1 MKIKSAGL
9 LESAAGANQFPDLVM
24 PEIAFAGRSNVGK
37 STLINS
43 LLTRKK
49 LVKTSS
55 TPGKTRLINFFLIN
69 EIFCLVDLPGY
80 GFAKVP
86 AEMRESWRKLIETYL
101 SRRDNLRGVV
111 LIIDIRHGP
120 TAQDR
125 QFTQSREPVQRVV
138 GRVLKQAGNR
148 EALAAAQIDR
158 GFRAT
163 GRQRR
168 DRQTVDRHCAGG
180 GQFADLC
187 QDLDRNLAVLKHDG
201 NEPQAD
207 AELFENNRQ
216 VAVFVAD
223 RDREFAADQKIGFI
237 AGLRGQVRFG
247 QQGAKTKPPRKG
259 ESAADKAKRASFK
272 ARHAKN
278 IAKGKTSAAYWANR
292 VKWS

>member
-120 TAQDR
+120 TVQDR
-125 QFTQSREPVQRVV
+125 QLKSWLDFHQRPMLVVASKSDKLSR
-138 GRVLKQAGNR
+138 GK
-148 EALAAAQIDR
+148 
-158 GFRAT
+158 
-163 GRQRR
+163 
-168 DRQTVDRHCAGG
+168 CAS
-180 GQFADLC
+180 QL
-187 QDLDRNLAVLKHDG
+187 
-201 NEPQAD
+201 
-207 AELFENNRQ
+207 
-216 VAVFVAD
+216 
-223 RDREFAADQKIGFI
+223 QKIKKDLELTQLPLPHSSLNKEG
-237 AGLRGQVRFG
+237 RGQIW
-247 QQGAKTKPPRKG
+247 
-259 ESAADKAKRASFK
+259 KALDGWLSS
-272 ARHAKN
+272 
-278 IAKGKTSAAYWANR
+278 T
-292 VKWS
+292 

>member
-120 TAQDR
+120 TVQDR
-125 QFTQSREPVQRVV
+125 QLKSWLDFQQRPMLVVASKSDKLSR
-138 GRVLKQAGNR
+138 GK
-148 EALAAAQIDR
+148 
-158 GFRAT
+158 
-163 GRQRR
+163 
-168 DRQTVDRHCAGG
+168 CAS
-180 GQFADLC
+180 QL
-187 QDLDRNLAVLKHDG
+187 
-201 NEPQAD
+201 
-207 AELFENNRQ
+207 
-216 VAVFVAD
+216 
-223 RDREFAADQKIGFI
+223 QKIKMDLELTQLPLPHSSLNKEG
-237 AGLRGQVRFG
+237 RGQIW
-247 QQGAKTKPPRKG
+247 
-259 ESAADKAKRASFK
+259 KALDGWLSP
-272 ARHAKN
+272 
-278 IAKGKTSAAYWANR
+278 
-292 VKWS
+292 V

>member
-86 AEMRESWRKLIETYL
+86 AEMRERWRKLIETYL

-111 LIIDIRHGP
+111 LIIDIRQGP
-120 TAQDR
+120 TTQDR
-125 QFTQSREPVQRVV
+125 QLKSWLDFHQRPMLVVASKSDKLSR
-138 GRVLKQAGNR
+138 GK
-148 EALAAAQIDR
+148 
-158 GFRAT
+158 
-163 GRQRR
+163 
-168 DRQTVDRHCAGG
+168 CAS
-180 GQFADLC
+180 QL
-187 QDLDRNLAVLKHDG
+187 
-201 NEPQAD
+201 
-207 AELFENNRQ
+207 
-216 VAVFVAD
+216 
-223 RDREFAADQKIGFI
+223 QKIKKDLELTQLPLSHSSLNKEG
-237 AGLRGQVRFG
+237 RGQIW
-247 QQGAKTKPPRKG
+247 
-259 ESAADKAKRASFK
+259 KALDGWLSS
-272 ARHAKN
+272 
-278 IAKGKTSAAYWANR
+278 T
-292 VKWS
+292 

>member
-125 QFTQSREPVQRVV
+125 QLKSWLDFHRRPMLVVASKSDKLSR
-138 GRVLKQAGNR
+138 GK
-148 EALAAAQIDR
+148 
-158 GFRAT
+158 
-163 GRQRR
+163 
-168 DRQTVDRHCAGG
+168 CAS
-180 GQFADLC
+180 QL
-187 QDLDRNLAVLKHDG
+187 
-201 NEPQAD
+201 
-207 AELFENNRQ
+207 
-216 VAVFVAD
+216 
-223 RDREFAADQKIGFI
+223 QKIKKDLELTQLPLPHSSLNKEG
-237 AGLRGQVRFG
+237 RGQIW
-247 QQGAKTKPPRKG
+247 
-259 ESAADKAKRASFK
+259 KALDGWLSP
-272 ARHAKN
+272 
-278 IAKGKTSAAYWANR
+278 
-292 VKWS
+292 V

>member
-120 TAQDR
+120 TTQDR
-125 QFTQSREPVQRVV
+125 QLKSWLDFHRRPMLVVASKSDKLSR
-138 GRVLKQAGNR
+138 GK
-148 EALAAAQIDR
+148 
-158 GFRAT
+158 
-163 GRQRR
+163 
-168 DRQTVDRHCAGG
+168 CAS
-180 GQFADLC
+180 QL
-187 QDLDRNLAVLKHDG
+187 
-201 NEPQAD
+201 
-207 AELFENNRQ
+207 
-216 VAVFVAD
+216 
-223 RDREFAADQKIGFI
+223 QKIKKDLELTQLPLPHSSLNKEG
-237 AGLRGQVRFG
+237 RGQIW
-247 QQGAKTKPPRKG
+247 
-259 ESAADKAKRASFK
+259 KALDGWLS
-272 ARHAKN
+272 
-278 IAKGKTSAAYWANR
+278 
-292 VKWS
+292 

>member
-43 LLTRKK
+43 LLTRNK

-120 TAQDR
+120 TVQDR
-125 QFTQSREPVQRVV
+125 QLKSWLDFHQRPMLVVASKSDKLSR
-138 GRVLKQAGNR
+138 GK
-148 EALAAAQIDR
+148 
-158 GFRAT
+158 
-163 GRQRR
+163 
-168 DRQTVDRHCAGG
+168 CAS
-180 GQFADLC
+180 QL
-187 QDLDRNLAVLKHDG
+187 
-201 NEPQAD
+201 
-207 AELFENNRQ
+207 
-216 VAVFVAD
+216 
-223 RDREFAADQKIGFI
+223 QKIKKDLELTQLPLPHSSLNKEG
-237 AGLRGQVRFG
+237 RGQIWKALDG
-247 QQGAKTKPPRKG
+247 WLS
-259 ESAADKAKRASFK
+259 SA
-272 ARHAKN
+272 
-278 IAKGKTSAAYWANR
+278 
-292 VKWS
+292 